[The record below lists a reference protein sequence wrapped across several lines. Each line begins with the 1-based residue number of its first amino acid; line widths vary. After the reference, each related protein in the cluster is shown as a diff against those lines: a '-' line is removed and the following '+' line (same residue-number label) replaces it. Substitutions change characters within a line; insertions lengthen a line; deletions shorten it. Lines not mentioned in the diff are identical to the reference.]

1 MKQRHFLPLLLLILE
16 TWFVQPEAKAQH
28 QISGTIH
35 NYTDQMIRLNMLKGD
50 KKYPV
55 DSVKTNSDGYFLFR
69 TADWYRVGM
78 YELVTKSGNHF
89 RILYNK
95 ADVRFISN
103 SDNENAI
110 VEFIRSD
117 ENKLW
122 YDYVILKDKVLA
134 RQELIKPVLQQ
145 YPRNELFYKQALETY
160 NELQKSLKQK
170 TDSIYFNRSE
180 TLAAR
185 LMRADMPPMIDLSL
199 DFDAQRQQLKDHFF
213 DQTDFADTLL
223 LYSDVL
229 TSKMIDYLSLY
240 QRPSMG
246 MAEVQLVF
254 MQALDVI
261 FEKASVEKTT
271 YLFTLEYFIE
281 GFAKMGFTAVTDF
294 LSNLPHLN
302 ADCMDLETSLEIE
315 RIAGPHRK
323 VVLGSAAPEI
333 SMTDINGNAFHLKD
347 TQGKVKIL
355 LFWSVNCPHCISILP
370 ELEQLASHYPQVQV
384 ISFVLSNDIE
394 KLKSIIAQEKLNW
407 THLSD
412 GLGWASPVSEAYMV
426 YGTPTFFVLN
436 TDNTILSK
444 PSGIAEMEVVL
455 KNYFTQDK

>member
-1 MKQRHFLPLLLLILE
+1 
-16 TWFVQPEAKAQH
+16 
-28 QISGTIH
+28 
-35 NYTDQMIRLNMLKGD
+35 MIRLNMIKGD

-55 DSVKTNSDGYFLFR
+55 DSVKTNNEGYFTFH
-69 TADWYRVGM
+69 TANWFRVGM
-78 YELVTKSGNHF
+78 YELVTKSGNNF

-103 SDNENAI
+103 SDNENAT

-122 YDYVILKDKVLA
+122 YDYKILKDKTIA
-134 RQELIKPVLQQ
+134 RQELIKPILQQ

-160 NELQKSLKQK
+160 NELQNSLKQK
-170 TDSIYFNRSE
+170 TDSVYLTRSE

-185 LMRADMPPMIDLSL
+185 LMRADVPPVIDLSL
-199 DFDAQRQQLKDHFF
+199 DFDGQRQQLKDHFF

-229 TSKMIDYLSLY
+229 TSKMIDYLSLH

-261 FEKASVEKTT
+261 LEKASVEKTT

-294 LSNLPHLN
+294 LSNLPHLD
-302 ADCMDLETSLEIE
+302 ADCLDLETSLEIE

-323 VVLGSAAPEI
+323 VVIGSVAPEI
-333 SMTDINGNAFHLKD
+333 SMNDIQGNDFNLNDTKGKLK
-347 TQGKVKIL
+347 II
-355 LFWSVNCPHCISILP
+355 LFWSVDCLHCLSILP
-370 ELEQLASHYPQVQV
+370 ELKQLTFHYPQVQV
-384 ISFVLSNDIE
+384 ISFVLSKDAD
-394 KLKSIIAQEKLNW
+394 KLKSILTQEKLDW
-407 THLSD
+407 THLTD

-444 PSGIAEMEVVL
+444 PSGLAELEVFL